1 MNRNLLTRRSE
12 GMSTRGSRLCLVSD
26 SMTRVYDIRLE
37 SSMRVIFHGLVRT
50 TQEVGKAKIA
60 AEVREDE
67 GTQIDRQ
74 ML

>member
-1 MNRNLLTRRSE
+1 MSRNLLTRRSE

-26 SMTRVYDIRLE
+26 SMTRAYDIRLE
-37 SSMRVIFHGLVRT
+37 NSMRVIFHSLVRT